1 MLKGPIILSTA
12 AIVFLFATSQPAYAW
27 LVLAVLV
34 FALIYKFF
42 EPIIKGSISPN
53 PKLVSEENSSAVDES
68 KKEILEP
75 PKPVSP
81 KSLIEKKTTKKI
93 FCTYC
98 GSQRINDNDLFCVSC
113 GSRFDSQ
120 K

>member
-1 MLKGPIILSTA
+1 MLKGPIILSTV
-12 AIVFLFATSQPAYAW
+12 AIVFLFATGQPAYAW

-34 FALIYKFF
+34 VALIYKFF
-42 EPIIKGSISPN
+42 EAMKKGSKSPS
-53 PKLVSEENSSAVDES
+53 PKPFSEQNSSAVDES
-68 KKEILEP
+68 KKEFLEP
-75 PKPVSP
+75 PKPVSS
-81 KSLIEKKTTKKI
+81 KSLIEKKTTNKI